1 VSSCQK
7 SNWLRVNI
15 FMEIGHGRK
24 GGRVVPE
31 EQQRDP
37 VQLTAVPGGGEI
49 PPASQYMN
57 TIMYSAIVLLGA

>member
-1 VSSCQK
+1 
-7 SNWLRVNI
+7 
-15 FMEIGHGRK
+15 MEIGHGRK

-37 VQLTAVPGGGEI
+37 VQLTAVPGGGES